1 MEYLFSDITQ
11 KIIGAAI
18 NVHKEL
24 GPGFPEKVYQ
34 RSLAEEFKKQG
45 ILFRREEKFNV
56 YYENKNVGYE
66 VVDFIVMDK
75 IIVELKAVKEIKDLH
90 AKQVVGYLKTRK
102 LKLGLILNFGK
113 SKLEIKRVILSN

>member
-1 MEYLFSDITQ
+1 M
-11 KIIGAAI
+11 
-18 NVHKEL
+18 
-24 GPGFPEKVYQ
+24 
-34 RSLAEEFKKQG
+34 
-45 ILFRREEKFNV
+45 FRREEKFNV

-75 IIVELKAVKEIKDLH
+75 IIVELKAVKEIMDLH

>member
-75 IIVELKAVKEIKDLH
+75 IIVELKAVKEIMDLH